1 VTPVLVQ
8 RSTVSA
14 ARVVQPVRVSQV
26 RLATPAVTQEMAN
39 RGQRAGFEVAG
50 QEPQRQVRGDAGDEA
65 ARQDLAEDGVT
76 GRACQFGEFE

>member
-1 VTPVLVQ
+1 
-8 RSTVSA
+8 
-14 ARVVQPVRVSQV
+14 
-26 RLATPAVTQEMAN
+26 MAN